1 MANVKIDYA
10 EIEEMIEGQIIAL
23 RNSEP
28 NFSALNFLVENER
41 QFTIE
46 KKRKPNTIYIVIHY
60 ESASTNSGMST
71 LPVTLR
77 IISEANRIEMSYS
90 FFSAFV
96 SSYTTKRN
104 GRILQVWGTPTMTK
118 AFNDIA
124 NDWRASMTISGV
136 LVVGSSQSV
145 NVKSLSIYDG
155 TNDEEIEL
163 LSYDEEFTNHLSPQA
178 FSNDGGRTKSVSDFG
193 TLTFSMSTYMNDGAL
208 CSKLNKLRYE
218 EGHENDDFFFTMTL
232 TNGEGFTRRKFKC
245 AGINMSQKIGDNTLI
260 VATFTD

>member
-1 MANVKIDYA
+1 MPNVKIDYN

-28 NFSALNFLVENER
+28 NFSELNFSVENER

-46 KKRKPNTIYIVIHY
+46 KNRKPNTIYAVIHY

-71 LPVTLR
+71 LPVTIR
-77 IISEANRIEMSYS
+77 IISEANRIEMSYA

-104 GRILQVWGTPTMTK
+104 GRVLQVWDTPMMTK

-124 NDWRASMTISGV
+124 NDWRASMTLSGV
-136 LVVGSSQSV
+136 LVIGSFQSV
-145 NVKSLSIYDG
+145 NVKSLSIYNG
-155 TNDEEIEL
+155 SEDEEIEL

-178 FSNDGGRTKSVSDFG
+178 FSNDGGRTRSVSDFG
-193 TLTFSMSTYMNDGAL
+193 TLTFSLSTYMNDGAL
-208 CSKLNKLRYE
+208 CSKLNKLRYV
-218 EGHENDDFFFTMTL
+218 EGHENDDFYFTMKL
-232 TNGEGFTRRKFKC
+232 TDGNGFTRRKFKC
-245 AGINMSQKIGDNTLI
+245 AGINLSQKIGDNTLL